1 MQSNEQPFISTYQYT
16 VDAHWDG
23 RLLQDYFKEALGFS
37 RRMIIDLK
45 KGGLSV
51 NGAHI
56 RMVDPVHTG
65 DNIQLTFGENEQ
77 INLIPNPELPVSLLY
92 EDRDICAMEKPAGMS
107 VHPCTL
113 YYNDTVGNWFSAR
126 YRTEDG
132 KNGIAFRP
140 LYRLDRDTTGIVVAA
155 KNTLSAGMLMGKLE
169 KVYYAVTEGLIP
181 SDSGTVDAPLIRVPG
196 SIITR
201 KVDFSDPQAQRAV
214 THYRVL
220 CRANGHTLIAC
231 HLETGRTHQIR
242 VHMAHIGYPLAGDTL
257 YGGHDSI
264 IKTQALHCGEVTIP
278 AVKALSR
285 AEMRLFRPLPAEMA
299 ALIGKTPEDDL
310 KSGW

>member
-1 MQSNEQPFISTYQYT
+1 MTSGNQPFLSIYRYT
-16 VDAHWDG
+16 VGPEWDG
-23 RLLQDYFKEALGFS
+23 KLLQDYFRESLGFS

-56 RMVDPVHTG
+56 RVVDPVHTG
-65 DNIQLTFGENEQ
+65 DQIQLTFGEEEQ
-77 INLIPNPELPVSLLY
+77 IKLIPNPDLPVTILY

-126 YRTEDG
+126 YRSEDG
-132 KNGIAFRP
+132 NHGIAFRP

-155 KNTLSAGMLMGKLE
+155 KNTLAAGMLMGRLE
-169 KVYYAVTEGLIP
+169 KVYYAVAEGLIEQ
-181 SDSGTVDAPLIRVPG
+181 DSGTVDAPLVRVPG
-196 SIITR
+196 SLITR
-201 KVDFSDPQAQRAV
+201 KVDFSDPLAQRAV
-214 THYRVL
+214 THFRVL

-231 HLETGRTHQIR
+231 RLETGRTHQIR
-242 VHMAHIGYPLAGDTL
+242 VHMAYIGHPLAGDTL
-257 YGGHDSI
+257 YGGHDTLT
-264 IKTQALHCGEVTIP
+264 KTQALHCGEVTIP

-285 AEMRLFRPLPAEMA
+285 TEMRLCQPVPQQMA
-299 ALIGKTPEDDL
+299 MLIGQQQIPDISKY
-310 KSGW
+310 

>member
-1 MQSNEQPFISTYQYT
+1 MQSNEHPFISSYEYT
-16 VDAHWDG
+16 VGSSWDG
-23 RLLQDYFKEALGFS
+23 KLLQDYFKEALGFS

-51 NGAHI
+51 NGGHI
-56 RMVDPVHTG
+56 RMVDPVHAG
-65 DNIQLTFGENEQ
+65 DHIRLTFGENEQ
-77 INLIPNPELPVSLLY
+77 INLIPNPQLPVRLLY
-92 EDRDICAMEKPAGMS
+92 EDREICAMEKPASMS

-113 YYNDTVGNWFSAR
+113 YYNDTVGNWFSAH

-155 KNTLSAGMLMGKLE
+155 KNTLAAGMLMGKLE
-169 KVYYAVTEGLIP
+169 KVYYAVAEGLIP
-181 SDSGTVDAPLIRVPG
+181 SDAGTVDAPLIRVPG
-196 SIITR
+196 SIIIR

-214 THYRVL
+214 THFRVL
-220 CRANGHTLIAC
+220 SRANGHTLIAC
-231 HLETGRTHQIR
+231 KLETGRTHQIR
-242 VHMAHIGYPLAGDTL
+242 VHMAYIGHPLAGDTL
-257 YGGHDSI
+257 YGGHDSLL
-264 IKTQALHCGEVTIP
+264 KTQALHCGEVIIP

-285 AEMRLFRPLPAEMA
+285 AEMHIFRPMPAEMT
-299 ALIGKTPEDDL
+299 ALVGQLTDDEL